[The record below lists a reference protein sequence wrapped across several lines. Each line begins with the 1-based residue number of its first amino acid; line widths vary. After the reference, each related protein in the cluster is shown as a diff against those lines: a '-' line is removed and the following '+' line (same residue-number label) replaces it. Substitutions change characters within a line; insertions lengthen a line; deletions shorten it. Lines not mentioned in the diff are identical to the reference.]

1 MKKIQLAYGMKT
13 LNIIKTSVTRWQS
26 QGAACKRC
34 CERCTVIVDVLDDII
49 SQNPKPEL
57 LGHQSLLV
65 DSKTFLEI
73 AFLEDVLSITK
84 LLSLVLQTDKKDFGA
99 IRKVMNST
107 IIFTKMTSN
116 WNTIHLKSFNSQNEV
131 LMEMNTAIK

>member
-1 MKKIQLAYGMKT
+1 MKT

-34 CERCTVIVDVLDDII
+34 CERCTVIVDVLVDII

-57 LGHQSLLV
+57 IGYQSPLL
-65 DSKTFLEI
+65 DSKIFLEI

-99 IRKVMNST
+99 IRKAMNST

-116 WNTIHLKSFNSQNEV
+116 
-131 LMEMNTAIK
+131 